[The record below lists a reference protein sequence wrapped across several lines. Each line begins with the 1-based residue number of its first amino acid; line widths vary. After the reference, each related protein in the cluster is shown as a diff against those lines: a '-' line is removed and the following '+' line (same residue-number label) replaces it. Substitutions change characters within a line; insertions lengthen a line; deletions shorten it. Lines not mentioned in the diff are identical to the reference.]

1 MSRKPRIAV
10 IMDEN
15 TTAGGSGYEM
25 PKTYFTA
32 VHRAG
37 GMPFGIP
44 YLPDMVESVIAEF
57 DGFVSVGGRIRFPH
71 EWYIAGEGSR
81 YPSSER
87 LEVEQAL
94 MQGFLERDKPVLGIC
109 NGMQML
115 ACLHGGRMV
124 HEVRKAGSHILD
136 HDNRN
141 AIHSVEIVPGTML
154 SRILGTTRLD
164 VNSRHQEAVVE
175 TSDRA
180 VTSARADDGVIEA
193 IEIPDRRF
201 AIGVQWHPEAFAMQ
215 DHPCNSLF
223 GAFVQATQSSH

>member
-1 MSRKPRIAV
+1 
-10 IMDEN
+10 
-15 TTAGGSGYEM
+15 
-25 PKTYFTA
+25 
-32 VHRAG
+32 
-37 GMPFGIP
+37 
-44 YLPDMVESVIAEF
+44 
-57 DGFVSVGGRIRFPH
+57 
-71 EWYIAGEGSR
+71 
-81 YPSSER
+81 
-87 LEVEQAL
+87 
-94 MQGFLERDKPVLGIC
+94 
-109 NGMQML
+109 
-115 ACLHGGRMV
+115 MV

-193 IEIPDRRF
+193 IEIPGRRF

-223 GAFVQATQSSH
+223 GAFVQATQNSP

>member
-15 TTAGGSGYEM
+15 TAAGGSGYEM

-57 DGFVSVGGRIRFPH
+57 DGFVSVGGRIRFPAD
-71 EWYIAGEGSR
+71 WYAPGDGSR

-94 MQGFLERDKPVLGIC
+94 MRGFLDLDKPVQFRAFALADQYRVVVDLPQVNFQLPAGVGIA
-109 NGMQML
+109 GRGLVKAFRYGLVMP
-115 ACLHGGRMV
+115 GG
-124 HEVRKAGSHILD
+124 
-136 HDNRN
+136 
-141 AIHSVEIVPGTML
+141 
-154 SRILGTTRLD
+154 SRIVFDLAGP
-164 VNSRHQEAVVE
+164 AKIG
-175 TSDRA
+175 RA
-180 VTSARADDGVIEA
+180 SCRERV
-193 IEIPDRRF
+193 
-201 AIGVQWHPEAFAMQ
+201 
-215 DHPCNSLF
+215 
-223 GAFVQATQSSH
+223 